1 MLKNIILLLIAY
13 VISRVLFL
21 NLTANLSSALFKNTL
36 EFIIF
41 AGIYAAFLFIF
52 SSRRKHAKQ

>member
-21 NLTANLSSALFKNTL
+21 HLTANFQAPYIKIRWNSS
-36 EFIIF
+36 
-41 AGIYAAFLFIF
+41 FLP
-52 SSRRKHAKQ
+52 

>member
-13 VISRVLFL
+13 VISRVLFF
-21 NLTANLSSALFKNTL
+21 NLTSNLSSALYKNTL

-41 AGIYAAFLFIF
+41 AVIYAAFLFIL
-52 SSRRKHAKQ
+52 SPRRKHAKQ

>member
-1 MLKNIILLLIAY
+1 MKNIIFLLIAY

-21 NLTANLSSALFKNTL
+21 HLTANLSSPLFKNTL

-41 AGIYAAFLFIF
+41 AVIYAAFLFIL
-52 SSRRKHAKQ
+52 SPRRKDAEQ